1 MNRTALPLLLTAL
14 LAWLPCASASPGAL
28 HARHRVA
35 GLEQRI
41 FTAEHWWQQVAP
53 LLEDGTAEDLI
64 LDPAQGHG
72 VLGEIV
78 VSAPHLKD
86 RYDALWHT
94 DQQSKRDGLWRRDGR
109 VWHRTA
115 DIGHFDAEGRV
126 WLEGRLQHV
135 ITTPEGPLGPGGPE
149 KTVDALGPVRRSA
162 VVGVGPRGTQ
172 AVVVVVEAA
181 VPMEARMRSGVPMRR
196 TGFLPSVDDCDC
208 YQ

>member
-1 MNRTALPLLLTAL
+1 MAEPTVQTEPAGQD
-14 LAWLPCASASPGAL
+14 GAPT
-28 HARHRVA
+28 RIRVA
-35 GLEQRI
+35 
-41 FTAEHWWQQVAP
+41 AERPYEVVV
-53 LLEDGTAEDLI
+53 
-64 LDPAQGHG
+64 GHG

-126 WLEGRLQHV
+126 WLEGRLQPV

-172 AVVVVVEAA
+172 DVVVVVEDEYEPQRWEDPAT
-181 VPMEARMRSGVPMRR
+181 ELFGLYEGVPLTERAEFAWQMPDRIVVFR
-196 TGFLPSVDDCDC
+196 GPLTRHCTSRAELED
-208 YQ
+208 